1 MPLIKRKKRRGHR
14 GECGGEQALR
24 NALCVQ
30 ISLAF
35 FFHLRAELP
44 WTRDILRWS
53 GVPL

>member
-14 GECGGEQALR
+14 GKYSGVQASE

-35 FFHLRAELP
+35 FFRLRAELP
-44 WTRDILRWS
+44 WTRDISRWS
-53 GVPL
+53 GAPL